1 MKGANATRGLVL
13 AVSCLVLGFVGGWA
27 IANMG
32 GKTIALPD
40 AKVDVTVA
48 KAAPKTT
55 EQTDT
60 TGEAAGGAQPARADV
75 SVTVLNA
82 SGVAGRAAQVGTQ
95 LKGLGY
101 TQVQTD
107 NAAQVT
113 GTSVYYADGAKAQAT
128 LVAGDL
134 QVAASAPLAGSA
146 VAAAAKGAK
155 VVVVLGK

>member
-1 MKGANATRGLVL
+1 MNGANVTRGLIL

-32 GKTIALPD
+32 GTTIPLPE

-48 KAAPKTT
+48 TSAPKTT

-60 TGEAAGGAQPARADV
+60 AGEVAGGAQPQRTEV

-134 QVAASAPLAGSA
+134 QVATTAPLDGSA
-146 VAAAAKGAK
+146 VATSAKGAK